1 MTDSYDEIPY
11 QSIPFTDTHPE
22 NLAALGRL
30 FGLDTPDPARSRVLE
45 LGCAS
50 GGNLIPLA
58 FHLPEGRFHGV
69 ELAARQV
76 EDGQRLLDELRLQNI
91 RIERRDIL
99 DLGGDLGG
107 ELGSD
112 IGEFDYIVT
121 HGVYSWVP
129 PAVQARILEL
139 CARHLAPQG
148 IAYVSYNTWPGWRMR
163 GILRDLLLYHTR
175 GIAAPGEKLARALE
189 FLAGFQDVVGD
200 IETDA
205 SAYLLQELERL
216 RTSHPSYLYHE
227 YLEAWNQ
234 PQHVSEFIAAA
245 ERHGLQYV
253 CDADLKGMFPSI
265 LGATVERWMEKYE
278 ELAEQ
283 EQYLDYISNRCFR
296 QSLLCRADA
305 PLSREIDLGLLE
317 RHAFFAGIGVPARS
331 DLRSDK
337 AEAFSLGA
345 GKDIQVG
352 HPLAKAALA
361 QLSAAYPDA
370 IAYPELFANAVERV
384 RAAGNARAAADE
396 NGFQNELFLL
406 FAHQAVGMT
415 ARPRRFPHGI
425 PARPRAHR
433 LARAQAE
440 QNLGHLATA
449 RHSTIQLD
457 PFSARLVG
465 CLDGTRTASELVAQL
480 TDDIRA
486 GRLLPPG
493 LKPAAPDVLATQVSR
508 NVDRLLKLF
517 ARQGI
522 LEG

>member
-11 QSIPFTDTHPE
+11 QSIPFTDTHPD

-30 FGLDTPDPARSRVLE
+30 FGLDTPDPARARVLE

-58 FHLPEGRFHGV
+58 FQLPEGRFLGV

-76 EDGQRLLDELRLQNI
+76 ADGNRLLAELGLDNI
-91 RIERRDIL
+91 RIEQGDIL
-99 DLGGDLGG
+99 ALGD
-107 ELGSD
+107 D

-129 PAVQARILEL
+129 PAVQARILDL
-139 CARHLAPQG
+139 CARHLAPHG
-148 IAYVSYNTWPGWRMR
+148 VAYISYNTWPGWRMR

-175 GIAAPGEKLARALE
+175 GIDAPGEKLARALE
-189 FLAGFQDVVGD
+189 FLAGYQDVVGA

-245 ERHGLQYV
+245 ERHGLQYL

-265 LGATVERWMEKYE
+265 LGETVERWMDPYE
-278 ELAEQ
+278 DLAEQ
-283 EQYLDYISNRCFR
+283 EQYLDYIGNRCFR

-305 PLSREIDLGLLE
+305 GLTREIDLGLLE
-317 RHAFFAGIGVPARS
+317 RHAFFSNIGVPERI
-331 DLRSDK
+331 DLRSDQ
-337 AEAFSLGA
+337 ADAFKLGA
-345 GKDIQVG
+345 GKDVQVS

-361 QLSAAYPDA
+361 LLGAAHPDA
-370 IAYPELFANAVERV
+370 IAYPDLFSQAAAQV
-384 RAAGNARAAADE
+384 RAAGNAAAAADE
-396 NGFQNELFLL
+396 HGFQNELFLL

-415 ARPRRFPHGI
+415 AQPRRYPHQI
-425 PARPRAHR
+425 TTRPRAHR
-433 LARAQAE
+433 LARAQAG
-440 QNLGHLATA
+440 QSIGHLATA

-457 PFSARLVG
+457 PFSTRLVAY
-465 CLDGTRTASELVAQL
+465 LDGTRTIPELVAQL
-480 TDDIRA
+480 ADDIRA
-486 GRLLPPG
+486 GRVKLAEF
-493 LKPAAPDVLATQVSR
+493 KPAAVDVLRAQVGR

-522 LEG
+522 LEA